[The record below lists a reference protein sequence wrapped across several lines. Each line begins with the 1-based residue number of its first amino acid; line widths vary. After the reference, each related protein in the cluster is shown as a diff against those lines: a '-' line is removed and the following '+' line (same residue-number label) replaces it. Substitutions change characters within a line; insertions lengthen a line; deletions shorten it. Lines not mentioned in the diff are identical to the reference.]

1 MREAVKEM
9 REGEKKRDEWAKNVG
24 KQVDEMVKSLPS
36 VSRGGFQLRSRNR
49 LRFRFV
55 LTVSRRAAPRQA
67 SIRSDI
73 FP

>member
-36 VSRGGFQLRSRNR
+36 VSRGVFLLCSLLAFRS
-49 LRFRFV
+49 
-55 LTVSRRAAPRQA
+55 AWC
-67 SIRSDI
+67 
-73 FP
+73 